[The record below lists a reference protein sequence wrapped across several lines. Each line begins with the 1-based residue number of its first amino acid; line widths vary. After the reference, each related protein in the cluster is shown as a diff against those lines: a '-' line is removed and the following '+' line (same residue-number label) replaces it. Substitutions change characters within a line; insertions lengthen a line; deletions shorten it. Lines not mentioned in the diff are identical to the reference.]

1 MRLKIIRVIFSLG
14 FALLVVTLFFHQVI
28 QGDYYRAL
36 SKNNRIRVV
45 PLEARRGAI
54 YDRNGYLLAESR
66 LSYGVLGIPQDI
78 ENIDELTGFL
88 GRVLGAD
95 PAGLR
100 RTWQSRKLNPFT
112 PVLFADNLTRE
123 QIFAIEE
130 ERFRFPGVWIE
141 KGYQRRYALGQAAA
155 HVLGYVGKISVSE
168 REQLKEYGISQL
180 SVTGKDG
187 VEKFYD
193 RELGGSGGGLQM
205 EVNSRGEQVRLLG
218 VRDANPG
225 EDITL
230 TIDARLQSFA
240 AHILIGRAGAAIVM
254 DNDNGEILA
263 MASAPAFD
271 PNDFTD
277 RSRGGNISHVFS
289 NPQAPLFNRAVRGR
303 FPPGSVFKTLM
314 ATAALN
320 EGVIDSGK
328 TFFCAGSYPLGT
340 RTFGCTHHHGDQNVT
355 ESLAHSCNVYYYHL
369 AQLMKSDQIHHYA
382 QMFGLGFPTGIDLPY
397 EDSGFVPSSWK
408 KSPAGHE
415 AWTQGDMLNYAIGQG
430 NLLATPLQMV
440 NMMASVARHGI
451 VVRPHV
457 IKSVGAAEIKKFLT
471 EERIPISSAIFDII
485 HQGLKAA
492 VESNSG
498 TAHGLDIDGL
508 TTAGKTGTAQ
518 SSGNKA
524 SHAWFVGYARSDVR
538 NIAFCVVLE
547 HGGSS
552 VNAVVLSRELL
563 LEMKRLGLI

>member
-1 MRLKIIRVIFSLG
+1 MRLKIIRVIFSFG

-28 QGDYYRAL
+28 QGDYYRRL

-54 YDRNGYLLAESR
+54 YDRNGYLLAQSR
-66 LSYGVLGIPQDI
+66 LSYNVLAIPQDI
-78 ENIDELTGFL
+78 ENLDELMGFL
-88 GRVLGAD
+88 GGVLGAD
-95 PAGLR
+95 PVKLR
-100 RTWQSRKLNPFT
+100 RTYQGRRLNPFT
-112 PVLFADNLTRE
+112 PVVLAENLTRE
-123 QIFAIEE
+123 QIFTIEE

-155 HVLGYVGKISVSE
+155 HVLGYVGKVSVSE

-193 RELGGSGGGLQM
+193 RPLGGSGGGLQV

-240 AHILIGRAGAAIVM
+240 AQIFSGRAGAIIVM

-277 RSRGGNISHVFS
+277 RSRSGNISQIFS

-314 ATAALN
+314 ATAALDD
-320 EGVIDSGK
+320 GVVDPEK
-328 TFFCAGSYPLGT
+328 TFFCPGSYQSGT
-340 RTFGCTHHHGDQNVT
+340 RTFGCTHHHGEQNLV
-355 ESLAHSCNVYYYHL
+355 ESLTHSCNVYYYHL
-369 AQLMKSDQIHHYA
+369 GLLMKADRIHHYA
-382 QMFGLGFPTGIDLPY
+382 QMFGLGNPTGIDLPY
-397 EDSGFVPSSWK
+397 EDSGFVPSSWRK
-408 KSPAGHE
+408 TPAGHE

-430 NLLATPLQMV
+430 SLLATPLQMV

-451 VVRPHV
+451 GVRPHV

-471 EERIPISSAIFDII
+471 EERAPIPSRTFDII

-492 VESNSG
+492 VESGSG
-498 TAHGLDIDGL
+498 TAHGLDIDGIY
-508 TTAGKTGTAQ
+508 TAGKTGTAQ
-518 SSGNKA
+518 SSGHKA
-524 SHAWFVGYARSDVR
+524 DHAWFVGYARSDVR
-538 NIAFCVVLE
+538 NIAFCVLLE

-552 VNAVVLSRELL
+552 ANAVVLSRELL